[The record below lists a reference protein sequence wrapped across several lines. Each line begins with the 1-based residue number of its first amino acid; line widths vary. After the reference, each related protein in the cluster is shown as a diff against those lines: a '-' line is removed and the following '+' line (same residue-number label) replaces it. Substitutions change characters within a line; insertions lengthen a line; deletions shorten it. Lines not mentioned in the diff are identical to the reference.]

1 MVEKGNEIVYYQ
13 DYKDL
18 VLRLFDGQM
27 IKIAFY
33 YPATK
38 KYRIGGLYYNLEEL
52 RLEINH
58 LPRRGYHI
66 TPFYEKDLNSEIFIF
81 KGNPLTYEDSIFWEH
96 DKPVYLFDI
105 EKGITCDCL
114 IKWRDMSFFSFFVA
128 TFEDGSIKCLPS
140 EDYEHKY
147 VFLDYSA
154 MKWPFLGGGTSRPL
168 SFYVIRIKK
177 KAFK

>member
-66 TPFYEKDLNSEIFIF
+66 TPFYE
-81 KGNPLTYEDSIFWEH
+81 
-96 DKPVYLFDI
+96 
-105 EKGITCDCL
+105 
-114 IKWRDMSFFSFFVA
+114 
-128 TFEDGSIKCLPS
+128 
-140 EDYEHKY
+140 
-147 VFLDYSA
+147 
-154 MKWPFLGGGTSRPL
+154 
-168 SFYVIRIKK
+168 
-177 KAFK
+177 